1 LSENEDRG
9 SARLRPPL
17 RWKTTALVREAAVE
31 GMSSRAE
38 FELDQISAGSD
49 IASAHGETVG
59 RYRQYEQLFHGAD
72 RFARRIGTP
81 LQGRVADLGSGT
93 GTAACIFSKMPS
105 VQEVLAIEISEPF
118 VREVMPIVFQ
128 EHQGQVE
135 KIQRVVGDFNHLD
148 LPAESLDIITE
159 IDSFHN
165 SEDLSNTLKECWR
178 VLRPNGMIVAVDRG
192 WPDRYTQAKLDA
204 MLDQE
209 FPEHMKIKYDIPLAQ
224 HFTRRD
230 WGEHE
235 YTLRQ
240 WFGYFEEA
248 GFDTGALL
256 QWHPPFANR
265 LFLKLPTFNLSI
277 AMAANAYR
285 RGARR
290 MWIYGFAFNRVLFF
304 AVKRPLQGGRLT
316 RS

>member
-118 VREVMPIVFQ
+118 VR
-128 EHQGQVE
+128 
-135 KIQRVVGDFNHLD
+135 
-148 LPAESLDIITE
+148 
-159 IDSFHN
+159 
-165 SEDLSNTLKECWR
+165 
-178 VLRPNGMIVAVDRG
+178 
-192 WPDRYTQAKLDA
+192 
-204 MLDQE
+204 
-209 FPEHMKIKYDIPLAQ
+209 
-224 HFTRRD
+224 
-230 WGEHE
+230 
-235 YTLRQ
+235 
-240 WFGYFEEA
+240 
-248 GFDTGALL
+248 
-256 QWHPPFANR
+256 
-265 LFLKLPTFNLSI
+265 
-277 AMAANAYR
+277 
-285 RGARR
+285 
-290 MWIYGFAFNRVLFF
+290 
-304 AVKRPLQGGRLT
+304 
-316 RS
+316 